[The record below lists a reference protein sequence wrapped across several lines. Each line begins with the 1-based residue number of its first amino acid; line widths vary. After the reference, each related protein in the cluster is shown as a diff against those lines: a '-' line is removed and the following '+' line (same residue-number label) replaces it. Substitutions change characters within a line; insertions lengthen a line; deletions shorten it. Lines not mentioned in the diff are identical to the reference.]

1 MKRFLGLLLFVSS
14 FAALHAQPY
23 QVSFWVA
30 TTTLASANYQSVQDA
45 ITAQSQNQCT
55 VRQILLNLPK
65 DRGCAFY
72 VPNISAGQQQATALS
87 APNAPAPAGSDRIS
101 FTVNHPGNL
110 RLDVGINWMG
120 TQPGDQ
126 LKNFWCIVPFNQ
138 AALIAVPGAVSPQ
151 EAAGQTIIRR
161 FYFLQM
167 SGQPGLDDV
176 TTQYQRQQ
184 LFNAHR
190 MMMGPR

>member
-1 MKRFLGLLLFVSS
+1 MKRIFCCLLFVSVL
-14 FAALHAQPY
+14 ACAQAQPY
-23 QVSFWVA
+23 QVRFWIA

-45 ITAQSQNQCT
+45 ITAQSQGQCA
-55 VRQILLNLPK
+55 VREILLNLPK

-72 VPNISAGQQQATALS
+72 VPNVSGGQQQASALATDS
-87 APNAPAPAGSDRIS
+87 DAAPAGSDTLS

-110 RLDVGINWMG
+110 RLDVGLNWTG
-120 TQPGDQ
+120 AAPGDQ

-138 AALIAVPGAVSPQ
+138 TTLIAVPAKVSPQ
-151 EAAGQTIIRR
+151 AAGQTMLRR

-167 SGQPGLDDV
+167 SGQPGLNDV